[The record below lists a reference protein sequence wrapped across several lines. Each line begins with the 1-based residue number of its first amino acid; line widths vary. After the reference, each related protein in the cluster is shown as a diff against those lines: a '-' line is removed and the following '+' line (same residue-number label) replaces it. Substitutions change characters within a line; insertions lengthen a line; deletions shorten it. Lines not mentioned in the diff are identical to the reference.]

1 MHACPRKL
9 RRNWPPLHY
18 IGYSRRD
25 VTSLHIT
32 TQMRVILQH
41 TRVNDTKKLDRPCLS
56 FEDTSILD
64 LKYFIHAEKFIYSFQ
79 IRQKISLFYKQNNLF
94 NFFRHITFAINKK

>member
-1 MHACPRKL
+1 MSITFTRLYIYIYKIYTHTHACPRKL
-9 RRNWPPLHY
+9 RRNWPPLRY

-64 LKYFIHAEKFIYSFQ
+64 LKYFIHLQLPNSRKNIFT
-79 IRQKISLFYKQNNLF
+79 FYK
-94 NFFRHITFAINKK
+94 